1 MKHSYKP
8 QSEWG
13 GGARGFSPFKGK
25 NCLGEGFTL
34 AEVLITLG
42 IIGVVAALTLPTV
55 MANYRKKEVETK
67 LAKIYSV
74 MNQAINL
81 NIAEHGDY
89 KNWVK
94 DCGGSNAPT
103 CSSEEVR
110 DWYNEYLGKHIKSTK
125 VKIASVKAPTVDVLR
140 EGVLIYFADGS
151 ILFINNYIYDM
162 YFYTDKKAISRNE
175 LGKSRFSFNFNP
187 NNITQT
193 GNTYNTTNSI
203 KGFEPY
209 STSWDGTRENLINH
223 TSYGCSTTNSK
234 VYCAK
239 LIQYEGWKIPDDYP
253 IKF

>member
-1 MKHSYKP
+1 MNG
-8 QSEWG
+8 G

-94 DCGGSNAPT
+94 DCGDHSTTT
-103 CSSEEVR
+103 CTTEDLLE
-110 DWYNEYLGKHIKSTK
+110 WYNTYLGKHIKSTK
-125 VKIASVKAPTVDVLR
+125 VITHAKEDYNT
-140 EGVLIYFADGS
+140 EGILVYLADGS
-151 ILFINNYIYDM
+151 ILRIPNYIYDINFFTDSKALKNKEYGKN
-162 YFYTDKKAISRNE
+162 YFIFR
-175 LGKSRFSFNFNP
+175 FNP
-187 NNITQT
+187 YPLSHQVETDYK
-193 GNTYNTTNSI
+193 NTLG
-203 KGFEPY
+203 KGFEPF
-209 STSWDGTRENLINH
+209 SWQWDGTREGLIEGKDAGAK
-223 TSYGCSTTNSK
+223 YGCSQTASLKN
-234 VYCAK
+234 YCAK